1 MTTFNEYW
9 NGEVLACITPEQISD
24 GTIKKGF
31 SILRWNLA
39 FRYYYDGMATIKA
52 FKEASAHSEPGRV
65 RSIKSANSVSGIRSS
80 LVVQMKED
88 LEDTATEGWGAGVS
102 DMREA
107 FVHLASNDGRWTDTN
122 RKYYSGELGRVTSMG
137 NTCETAA
144 CAANFLDAYEERLIE
159 MGKHLDDMKNK
170 ASVANRI
177 MERVKKSNTVG
188 TKEWNEFRSC
198 LGEVQKVSSK
208 VENRL
213 WLYRLTCDPD
223 SSGSKTLELREDALA
238 GVGKCLSA
246 IALVHDAV
254 NDYNRALSA
263 GATFGPG
270 DSAHSNDYRHGGG
283 WWNCGLVRRRDRHHI
298 GWNGD
303 PSYGLCSGPESN
315 PGHPQA
321 IHRHR
326 PGAQLLGSSARR
338 RPEPAALVHPCTSL
352 PGLKAPTIRR
362 LRDPDLPVEV
372 GPRPARAGAPGGR
385 TRLRDGVPARS

>member
-263 GATFGPG
+263 GLPL
-270 DSAHSNDYRHGGG
+270 D
-283 WWNCGLVRRRDRHHI
+283 
-298 GWNGD
+298 
-303 PSYGLCSGPESN
+303 
-315 PGHPQA
+315 QA
-321 IHRHR
+321 IALTATTTAMEGAGGIAALFVEGTGTILGGMAILLTVYVAALRAIPGIHRQFTDIVLER
-326 PGAQLLGSSARR
+326 NYLAAQLG
-338 RPEPAALVHPCTSL
+338 V
-352 PGLKAPTIRR
+352 
-362 LRDPDLPVEV
+362 DLNP
-372 GPRPARAGAPGGR
+372 
-385 TRLRDGVPARS
+385 LH